1 MNIENAF
8 TSRLQK
14 ALPYILIVCGIIG
27 FIASFIL
34 TTEKFQQLQNANY
47 VPPCNINAILS
58 CGSVMKTE
66 QASVFGF
73 ANSLIGIVG
82 FAVVITVGVG
92 ILAGAK
98 YKRWFWLGLNAGLL
112 LSVVFVH
119 WLAFETIYEI
129 GALCIWCMVVWVVS
143 IASFWYTTLH
153 NLETEAIPVHGK
165 ARGVVT
171 FLLKNHTTLLVVWY
185 LVILGAI
192 LQHFW
197 TQITGA

>member
-1 MNIENAF
+1 MNIETAF

-14 ALPYILIVCGIIG
+14 ALPYILVVCGIIG

-58 CGSVMKTE
+58 CGSVMKTQ

-73 ANSLIGIVG
+73 ANSLIGIAG
-82 FAVVITVGVG
+82 FAVIVTTGFAMI
-92 ILAGAK
+92 AGAK
-98 YKRWFWLGLNAGLL
+98 LKRWYWLGLNFGLL
-112 LSVVFVH
+112 FAVGFVH

-143 IASFWYTTLH
+143 IASFWYTTLQ
-153 NLETEAIPVHGK
+153 NLETEVIPVHGK
-165 ARGVVT
+165 AKTVVA
-171 FLLKNHTTLLVVWY
+171 FLMKNHTTLLVVWY
-185 LVILGAI
+185 MLILGAI
-192 LQHFW
+192 FQHFW
-197 TQITGA
+197 TRIVGA